1 MPSFGC
7 DREQVD
13 YIVKQLNER
22 MRARGEAAQTAIQE
36 RVVEKALSVHEKTE
50 LINQHFEN
58 LKKAP
63 PVNLSI
69 GDR

>member
-1 MPSFGC
+1 
-7 DREQVD
+7 
-13 YIVKQLNER
+13 

-58 LKKAP
+58 LRKTK